1 MILSILVAVDEG
13 GGIGFQ
19 NRLPWHLSADLK
31 RFKKLTMGHHLLVG
45 RKTYQSIGG
54 PLSGRRLM
62 VLSRQA
68 DFPAEDGDLVGSPE
82 EGLDLARSRGE
93 NELFIIG
100 GFALFKAFLPT
111 ADHLYLTR
119 VHTKAESDVFFPD
132 WNEEDWVLLCEQ
144 FKLSDPDNDHD
155 QTFKHYRKKTDG
167 I

>member
-13 GGIGFQ
+13 GGIGLR

-31 RFKKLTMGHHLLVG
+31 RFKKMTMGHHLLVG

-54 PLSGRRLM
+54 PLPGRRM
-62 VLSRQA
+62 IVLSRQA
-68 DFPAEDGDLVGSPE
+68 DFPVDNGDLVGSRDE
-82 EGLDLARSRGE
+82 ALDLARSRGE

-100 GFALFKAFLPT
+100 GAALFKSFLPA

-119 VHTKAESDVFFPD
+119 VHTEAEADVFFPD
-132 WNEEDWVLLCEQ
+132 WNENDWVLLCEQ
-144 FKLSDPDNDHD
+144 FKPSDPANDHD
-155 QTFKHYRKKTDG
+155 QTFLHYRKKSGG